1 MGRIVVS
8 QKRQQLEI
16 NRYPHAAQILNRIN
30 ANVMHKMHAVHYAPA
45 QGLFLKIGKKT
56 PHMFFGMRGVLPQS
70 RAVLRG
76 PSALHRHLQSQF
88 LQGVLQTDQS
98 DSAQVPDHR
107 DAVHVVAEHELD
119 GMGDFITDGDTRR
132 ERQLF
137 QVGLDDCVYFAA
149 FHRSIR
155 LRSCSRWKSS
165 HSPSMAVAPGQRS
178 VRPAAITPMPRQN
191 CIAKEMPDACRG
203 RHPLPA
209 GRRKPCR
216 RCVEPA

>member
-1 MGRIVVS
+1 
-8 QKRQQLEI
+8 
-16 NRYPHAAQILNRIN
+16 
-30 ANVMHKMHAVHYAPA
+30 
-45 QGLFLKIGKKT
+45 
-56 PHMFFGMRGVLPQS
+56 MRGVLPQS

-76 PSALHRHLQSQF
+76 PSALHRHLQTQF
-88 LQGVLQTDQS
+88 LQGILQTDQS

-107 DAVHVVAEHELD
+107 DAAHVVAEHKLD
-119 GMGDFITDGDTRR
+119 GMGDLIADGDTRR

-137 QVGLDDCVYFAA
+137 HVGQDDCVYFAA

-165 HSPSMAVAPGQRS
+165 HSPSMAVAPDLRS
-178 VRPAAITPMPRQN
+178 GRPEALAPVPRQN

-216 RCVEPA
+216 HCVAPAWPLSAQTLPRPRSSARIVHAEFHRGSNCHLTGYTRHGDARL